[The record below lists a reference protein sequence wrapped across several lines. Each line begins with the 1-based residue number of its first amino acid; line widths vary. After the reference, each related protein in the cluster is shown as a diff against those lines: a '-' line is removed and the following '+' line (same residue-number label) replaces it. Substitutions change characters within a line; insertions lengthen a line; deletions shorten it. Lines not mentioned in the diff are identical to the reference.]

1 MPEALAVVAHADGGA
16 RGNPG
21 PAACAAVVYAADGSE
36 LLRRA
41 RTLGSAT
48 NNVAEYAGAAMALE
62 ACAELGAREVTLRL
76 DSELVVRQ
84 LEGRYRVRNAGLKPW
99 YARVRSLCERFDR
112 VRVEHVSRGD
122 NALADALVNAAL
134 DGRDPESVELA

>member
-1 MPEALAVVAHADGGA
+1 MPEPLAVVAHADGGA

-21 PAACAAVVYAADGSE
+21 PAACAAVVFDADGAE

-41 RTLGSAT
+41 RVLGSTT

-62 ACAELGAREVTLRL
+62 ACAQLGAREVTLRL

-84 LEGRYRVRNAGLKPW
+84 LTGRYRVRNAGLKPW
-99 YARVRSLCERFDR
+99 HARVRRLCERFER
-112 VRVEHVSRGD
+112 VRIEHVAREA

-134 DGRDPESVELA
+134 DGRDPESIDPA